1 MSVRDFALL
10 LAMCVAWAVNNV
22 LSKHVVSGLEVPPLF
37 YAAARFAIVLACTF
51 PFLFPAPRPLWR
63 LMLVAF
69 FMGGANFALMF
80 IGLKLST
87 PSSAAVVLQLGL
99 PITTILSV
107 FMLGERIRWR
117 RGLGIALTFTGA
129 IVVMWDPNGFTV
141 STGLLL
147 VAAAA
152 AMGSLGAVL
161 MKQLEGVKPFTYQ
174 AWVGMTSFWPLAGL
188 SLWLEPNG
196 MAAATAAG
204 WEFLGIVLFSALIV
218 SLVAHTLYYLLI
230 QRYEANLVSALTLMT
245 PLFTIGLGVAI
256 LHDPFGPRMVVG
268 TAVAMTG
275 VLIIALRGN
284 RVMPMLLALRNRAQ

>member
-10 LAMCVAWAVNNV
+10 LAMCLVWAANNV
-22 LSKHVVSGLEVPPLF
+22 LSKYVVSGLDVPPLF
-37 YAAARFAIVLACTF
+37 YAAARFAIVAACTF
-51 PFLFPAPRPLWR
+51 PFLFPAPKPLWR
-63 LMLVAF
+63 LIVVALL
-69 FMGGANFALMF
+69 MGGGNFALMF
-80 IGLKLST
+80 VGLKLST

-117 RGLGIALTFTGA
+117 RGLGIALTFSGA
-129 IVVMWDPNGFTV
+129 IVVMWDPHGFKI
-141 STGLLL
+141 STGLML

-174 AWVGMTSFWPLAGL
+174 AWVGMTSFWPLAAL
-188 SLWLEPNG
+188 SLLVEPNG
-196 MAAATAAG
+196 MAVATAAG
-204 WEFLGIVLFSALIV
+204 WPFLGALVFSALIV
-218 SLVAHTLYYLLI
+218 SLVAHTVYYLLI
-230 QRYEANLVSALTLMT
+230 QRYEANLVSALTLLT

-256 LHDPFGPRMVVG
+256 LHDPFGPRMAIG

-284 RVMPMLLALRNRAQ
+284 QVMPMLLALRNRAQ